1 MAIEGINGKKILF
14 IGIGFYDYDKL
25 IAEKLRQNGASVCYI
40 SSVRKNRLANLF
52 QRFGLKK
59 IATTIIDN
67 NRKKRIDQAARNA
80 DIIFTIKGENLN
92 TRDLITLKKRN
103 PDASWI
109 LYLWDSVARLENAEL
124 LFNFFPTI
132 FSFDRLDCIRDKRLR
147 FRPLFFRDLLDYEGQ
162 KDYDLSFI
170 GWVHSDR
177 LQLIRN
183 FKTQLQ
189 NCQKRYFFKLYMG
202 PFNYLIQ
209 RYIKGSIK
217 KEDNDIIT
225 TRAIP
230 YADFSQILSKSKCV
244 LDIAHPLQSGLTMR
258 TLETFTAGC
267 KLLTT
272 NTDIKNYPQI
282 NKSYYYIL
290 DRTNPRIP
298 DEILFGNAPQT
309 EIKLPRYFHI
319 DTFLSEIL
327 NVPS

>member
-1 MAIEGINGKKILF
+1 M
-14 IGIGFYDYDKL
+14 
-25 IAEKLRQNGASVCYI
+25 
-40 SSVRKNRLANLF
+40 ANLF

-92 TRDLITLKKRN
+92 TRDLIALKKRN

-258 TLETFTAGC
+258 TLETFAAGC